1 MHQHVLLES
10 SRLCAGVIALLATER
25 FSSGMN
31 QHVSFEVSKATG
43 TVIALCASKWL
54 LTTLNQ
60 HMAFQMA
67 RLPAC
72 VVALVAFV
80 GLLST
85 SLGPLGLFC
94 TNVRLHFLV
103 FPAKDCLSGVMKG

>member
-1 MHQHVLLES
+1 MSILIEGASALFAAERFFSRMSQHVALE
-10 SRLCAGVIALLATER
+10 
-25 FSSGMN
+25 GM
-31 QHVSFEVSKATG
+31 SDCGGE
-43 TVIALCASKWL
+43 IALCASKRL
-54 LTTLNQ
+54 LTTVNQ

-67 RLPAC
+67 RLTAC

-85 SLGPLGLFC
+85 SLGPLSLFC
-94 TNVRLHFLV
+94 TNDRLHFLV